1 MDLRELKKEEKNY
14 TYSRS
19 HEEERVLPCIGHL
32 RGDFGSS
39 GNEFYS
45 TWFEHTPEL
54 KTQEFS
60 KEIDKVINDLR
71 FGNEYGKFMSGRSA
85 MAEYCY
91 SHPDSRFDGNYST
104 EYGFRADT
112 EKYSFLFRLNLNRG
126 EYNFYCYCYEKE
138 SLDKHLE
145 GIGKLSEKANFLND
159 FFMAQKI
166 NLDVIEKNGH
176 LVAKDDEGNKWQD
189 AEIYDFALNEC
200 LAFNKDGALPFGFGA
215 AESYVE
221 QLKADA
227 KDFGVEIT
235 SFVNDKKAVNLS
247 DIKGITLVDLNK
259 ASVDFMGI
267 ENRRFM
273 YHPSGML
280 VLGAED
286 TCLGENFYSHS
297 EEFYEVCKMHEHE
310 LPPFDDFI
318 RGWIGVGG
326 GYDNGIIHF
335 APNIISDNIPMFDKA
350 FSFIEAA
357 LENGFSKEACL
368 RGFGNKWEQKIS
380 EALGEEG
387 RRDKANS
394 LQDRIDLAK
403 EKSGKVTAKSSKEPE
418 MEY

>member
-1 MDLRELKKEEKNY
+1 MNLRELKKEEKNY

-19 HEEERVLPCIGHL
+19 REEEQVLPCIGHL

-45 TWFEHTPEL
+45 TWFEHNSEL

-60 KEIDKVINDLR
+60 KELTSVINALR
-71 FGNEYGKFMSGRSA
+71 FGNEHGKLMANRSD
-85 MAEYCY
+85 MARYCY
-91 SHPDSRFDGNYST
+91 SHPDSRIEGNYTT

-126 EYNFYCYCYEKE
+126 DYNFYCYCYEKE
-138 SLDKHLE
+138 ALDKHLE
-145 GIGKLSEKANFLND
+145 AISK
-159 FFMAQKI
+159 
-166 NLDVIEKNGH
+166 
-176 LVAKDDEGNKWQD
+176 
-189 AEIYDFALNEC
+189 
-200 LAFNKDGALPFGFGA
+200 P
-215 AESYVE
+215 
-221 QLKADA
+221 
-227 KDFGVEIT
+227 T
-235 SFVNDKKAVNLS
+235 KKTVNLS

-259 ASVDFMGI
+259 VSVDFMKI

-286 TCLGENFYSHS
+286 ACLGENFSSHS

-326 GYDNGIIHF
+326 AYNNGIIHF
-335 APNIISDNIPMFDKA
+335 APNIISNNMEMFEKA
-350 FSFIEAA
+350 FSFVEAA

-380 EALGEEG
+380 EAFGEEG
-387 RRDKANS
+387 RRENKNA
-394 LQDRIDLAK
+394 LQKRIDSAK
-403 EKSGKVTAKSSKEPE
+403 EKSFQSTTIPSKLPE

>member
-1 MDLRELKKEEKNY
+1 MDLREIKREEKNY

-19 HEEERVLPCIGHL
+19 QEEEQRLPCIGHL

-45 TWFEHTPEL
+45 NWFEHNPEL
-54 KTQEFS
+54 KTKEFS
-60 KEIDKVINDLR
+60 REIDRVINNLR
-71 FGNEYGKFMSGRSA
+71 FADNYGKFLSCRDY
-85 MAEYCY
+85 MARYCY
-91 SHPDSRFDGNYST
+91 AHPESRFEGNYTT

-126 EYNFYCYCYEKE
+126 DYNFYCYCYEKE
-138 SLDKHLE
+138 ALDKHLE
-145 GIGKLSEKANFLND
+145 DVEKLMGKAEFLNK

-166 NLDVIEKNGH
+166 NIDVFEKDGH
-176 LVAKDDEGNKWQD
+176 LVAEDDENNRWQD

-200 LAFNKDGALPFGFGA
+200 LVFNKDGALPFGFGA

-221 QLKADA
+221 QLKVDA

-235 SFVNDKKAVNLS
+235 SFINDKKSVNLS
-247 DIKGITLVDLNK
+247 EIKGITYVDLNK
-259 ASVDFMGI
+259 ASVDFMGV

-273 YHPSGML
+273 YHPSGFL

-286 TCLGENFYSHS
+286 TTLGENFSSHS

-350 FSFIEAA
+350 FSFIEAT
-357 LENGFSKEACL
+357 LENGFSNDTCL

-387 RRDKANS
+387 MAEKSNIINE
-394 LQDRIDLAK
+394 RIASAK
-403 EKSGKVTAKSSKEPE
+403 EKSSQQTTKPNKLPE